1 MADIDIS
8 PHVQVDHMFYSGTRC
23 SPTHV
28 LSLPEEE
35 TIGSAGLPSPN
46 WPSDHLSLR
55 VHFVIEGDDSSADF
69 GNPLLRGE
77 EIFEPEN
84 RGTNSLRKS
93 GMSRADLLVND
104 SADSKEKKSALAMCC
119 CRR

>member
-1 MADIDIS
+1 MTFRRN
-8 PHVQVDHMFYSGTRC
+8 VQVDHMFYSGARC

-35 TIGSAGLPSPN
+35 TIGSAGLPSPS

-55 VHFVIEGDDSSADF
+55 VHFVIEGDNSSADVE
-69 GNPLLRGE
+69 NPLRRGE
-77 EIFEPEN
+77 ESFDLEN
-84 RGTNSLRKS
+84 RGTDSLRKS
-93 GMSRADLLVND
+93 GMSRADLLVDD
-104 SADSKEKKSALAMCC
+104 SAGPKEKKSALAICC